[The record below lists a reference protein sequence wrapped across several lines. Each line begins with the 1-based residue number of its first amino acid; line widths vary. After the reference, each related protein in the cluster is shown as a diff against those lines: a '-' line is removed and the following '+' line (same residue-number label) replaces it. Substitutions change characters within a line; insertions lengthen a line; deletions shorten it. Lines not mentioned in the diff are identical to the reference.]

1 MTPTWSYDYIMS
13 NKLCER
19 KCKGEK
25 KKGKKNSKCKEM
37 IIVEAARA

>member
-25 KKGKKNSKCKEM
+25 KGKKKIQSAKK
-37 IIVEAARA
+37 